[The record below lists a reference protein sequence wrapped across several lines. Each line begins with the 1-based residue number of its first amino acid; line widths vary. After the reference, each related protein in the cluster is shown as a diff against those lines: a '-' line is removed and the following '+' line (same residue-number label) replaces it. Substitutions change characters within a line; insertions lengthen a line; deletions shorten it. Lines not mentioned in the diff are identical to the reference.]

1 MARLAIIYG
10 TGFGNTGIMAKAI
23 EEGARSAGIEVTIK
37 KVEEATPLDVEKAD
51 AIAIGSPT
59 YKGAGMP
66 TVIKYVE
73 SLGKL
78 PLNGKVG
85 AAFGSYGWSGEAA
98 GVISRMLKSYGMDV
112 IEPDLRIKRIPEEE
126 GIETCRE
133 LGKVIAK
140 RLKNA

>member
-1 MARLAIIYG
+1 MAKLTIIYG
-10 TGFGNTGIMAKAI
+10 TGFGNTGIMARAI
-23 EEGARSAGIEVTIK
+23 EEGAKSRGLDVIIK
-37 KVEEATPLDVEKAD
+37 KIDEATPADVEGAD

-59 YKGAGMP
+59 YKGAAMP

-73 SLGKL
+73 NLAEKQLS
-78 PLNGKVG
+78 GKVG

-98 GVISRMLKSYGMDV
+98 GVINKMLKGYGMDV

-133 LGKVIAK
+133 LGKVIAERIK
-140 RLKNA
+140 K